1 MVVFHTVPVA
11 PRHESRFRT
20 VLLAST
26 PWKLLR
32 DDVNSAQLFPS
43 LSSSFATTASTSSM
57 RALGFLARSGPRIGV
72 FGQSFPRRFAPREI
86 SAVLEGGWS
95 GREGFQ
101 LRFWTKSKG
110 FHNRKTFLCWSL
122 AQAEIPPH
130 GARAGLVYLQGW
142 VRAGLIGLSLELGP
156 FLLFKFRLGPS

>member
-1 MVVFHTVPVA
+1 M
-11 PRHESRFRT
+11 
-20 VLLAST
+20 LLAST

-43 LSSSFATTASTSSM
+43 LSSSFATTASTSSI
-57 RALGFLARSGPRIGV
+57 RIGV